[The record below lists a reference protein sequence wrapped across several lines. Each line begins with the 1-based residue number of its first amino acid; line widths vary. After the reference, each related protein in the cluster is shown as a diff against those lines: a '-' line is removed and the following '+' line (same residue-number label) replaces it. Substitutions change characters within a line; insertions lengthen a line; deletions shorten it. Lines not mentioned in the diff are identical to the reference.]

1 MQTSVLMLAALVV
14 ILVDYL
20 RQLWAPHQHQLNEV
34 CGEDELGRQLYRLL
48 LAALLVLVVLHSLL
62 ETVWAGLA
70 RVWAGH
76 LSSPQFDT
84 SRNTT
89 VLLYCQV
96 LSEHELNV
104 TSNISFVQRIILF
117 EPYPYEMRRY

>member
-1 MQTSVLMLAALVV
+1 MLAALVV

-20 RQLWAPHQHQLNEV
+20 RQLWAPRQHQLDEV

-48 LAALLVLVVLHSLL
+48 LSALLVLVVLHSLL

-70 RVWAGH
+70 RVWPAH

-96 LSEHELNV
+96 VSEQELSV
-104 TSNISFVQRIILF
+104 TSNEKFHSFIA
-117 EPYPYEMRRY
+117 